1 MARLKEQ
8 YKAEVAPALMKQFGY
23 KSVMQIP
30 KIDKVVINVGCGE
43 ARENAK
49 VLDNVVGD
57 LGKITGQKAVITRAR
72 KSIANFK
79 LREEMPIGAKV
90 TLRGDK
96 MWEFLDRLF
105 NVALPRVRDFQGI
118 NPNAFDGRGNYA
130 LGIKEQLIFPEIE
143 YDKID
148 KIRGMDIIIVT
159 TAKTDEEG
167 RALLQQ
173 VKNAKT
179 GDTIVMTADTLIQ
192 FLKTRPVFESDEHE
206 KAWLL
211 RVAGNLCKNRLKYNS
226 LRQTDELREELIAEQ
241 REDLSFIWDAVQAL
255 PVQYREVIHLFYREG
270 YSTREISQI
279 LGRKEATIRSDL
291 SRGRGKLKELL
302 KEAYD
307 FEV

>member
-1 MARLKEQ
+1 MEGCLPLFPAIDWLSLFRMAAARLFAPKEDAKPVETVSISQ
-8 YKAEVAPALMKQFGY
+8 QAA
-23 KSVMQIP
+23 QI
-30 KIDKVVINVGCGE
+30 
-43 ARENAK
+43 
-49 VLDNVVGD
+49 LD
-57 LGKITGQKAVITRAR
+57 T
-72 KSIANFK
+72 
-79 LREEMPIGAKV
+79 
-90 TLRGDK
+90 
-96 MWEFLDRLF
+96 
-105 NVALPRVRDFQGI
+105 
-118 NPNAFDGRGNYA
+118 Y
-130 LGIKEQLIFPEIE
+130 
-143 YDKID
+143 
-148 KIRGMDIIIVT
+148 
-159 TAKTDEEG
+159 
-167 RALLQQ
+167 
-173 VKNAKT
+173 
-179 GDTIVMTADTLIQ
+179 GDTILRYAYSYLHNQSDTEEVLQDTLIQ

-206 KAWLL
+206 EAWLL

>member
-1 MARLKEQ
+1 MEGCLPLFPASDWLSLFRMAAARLFAPKEDAKPVETVSISQ
-8 YKAEVAPALMKQFGY
+8 QAA
-23 KSVMQIP
+23 QI
-30 KIDKVVINVGCGE
+30 
-43 ARENAK
+43 
-49 VLDNVVGD
+49 LD
-57 LGKITGQKAVITRAR
+57 T
-72 KSIANFK
+72 
-79 LREEMPIGAKV
+79 
-90 TLRGDK
+90 
-96 MWEFLDRLF
+96 
-105 NVALPRVRDFQGI
+105 
-118 NPNAFDGRGNYA
+118 Y
-130 LGIKEQLIFPEIE
+130 
-143 YDKID
+143 
-148 KIRGMDIIIVT
+148 
-159 TAKTDEEG
+159 
-167 RALLQQ
+167 
-173 VKNAKT
+173 
-179 GDTIVMTADTLIQ
+179 GDTILRYAYSYLHNQSDTEEVLQDTLIQ

-211 RVAGNLCKNRLKYNS
+211 RVAGNLCKNRLKYNR

>member
-1 MARLKEQ
+1 MEGGLSLFPAIDWLSLFRMAAARLFAPKEDAKPVETVSISQ
-8 YKAEVAPALMKQFGY
+8 QAA
-23 KSVMQIP
+23 QI
-30 KIDKVVINVGCGE
+30 
-43 ARENAK
+43 
-49 VLDNVVGD
+49 LD
-57 LGKITGQKAVITRAR
+57 T
-72 KSIANFK
+72 
-79 LREEMPIGAKV
+79 
-90 TLRGDK
+90 
-96 MWEFLDRLF
+96 
-105 NVALPRVRDFQGI
+105 
-118 NPNAFDGRGNYA
+118 Y
-130 LGIKEQLIFPEIE
+130 
-143 YDKID
+143 
-148 KIRGMDIIIVT
+148 
-159 TAKTDEEG
+159 
-167 RALLQQ
+167 
-173 VKNAKT
+173 
-179 GDTIVMTADTLIQ
+179 GDTILRYAYSYLHNQSDTEEVLQDTLIQ

>member
-1 MARLKEQ
+1 MEGCLPLFPAIDWLSLFRMAAARLFAPKEDAKPVETVSISQ
-8 YKAEVAPALMKQFGY
+8 QAA
-23 KSVMQIP
+23 QI
-30 KIDKVVINVGCGE
+30 
-43 ARENAK
+43 
-49 VLDNVVGD
+49 LD
-57 LGKITGQKAVITRAR
+57 T
-72 KSIANFK
+72 
-79 LREEMPIGAKV
+79 
-90 TLRGDK
+90 
-96 MWEFLDRLF
+96 
-105 NVALPRVRDFQGI
+105 
-118 NPNAFDGRGNYA
+118 Y
-130 LGIKEQLIFPEIE
+130 
-143 YDKID
+143 
-148 KIRGMDIIIVT
+148 
-159 TAKTDEEG
+159 
-167 RALLQQ
+167 
-173 VKNAKT
+173 
-179 GDTIVMTADTLIQ
+179 GDTILRYAYSYLHNQSDTEEVLQDTLIQ

-291 SRGRGKLKELL
+291 SRGHGKLKELL

>member
-1 MARLKEQ
+1 MEGCLPLFPAIDWLSLFRMAAARLFAPKEDA
-8 YKAEVAPALMKQFGY
+8 KPVETVSIKQQAA
-23 KSVMQIP
+23 QI
-30 KIDKVVINVGCGE
+30 
-43 ARENAK
+43 
-49 VLDNVVGD
+49 LD
-57 LGKITGQKAVITRAR
+57 T
-72 KSIANFK
+72 
-79 LREEMPIGAKV
+79 
-90 TLRGDK
+90 
-96 MWEFLDRLF
+96 
-105 NVALPRVRDFQGI
+105 
-118 NPNAFDGRGNYA
+118 Y
-130 LGIKEQLIFPEIE
+130 
-143 YDKID
+143 
-148 KIRGMDIIIVT
+148 
-159 TAKTDEEG
+159 
-167 RALLQQ
+167 
-173 VKNAKT
+173 
-179 GDTIVMTADTLIQ
+179 GDTILRYAYSYLHNQSDTEEVLQDTLIQ

-307 FEV
+307 FEI

>member
-1 MARLKEQ
+1 MEGCLPLFPAIDWLSMFRMAAARLFAPKEDAKPVETVSISQ
-8 YKAEVAPALMKQFGY
+8 QAA
-23 KSVMQIP
+23 QI
-30 KIDKVVINVGCGE
+30 
-43 ARENAK
+43 
-49 VLDNVVGD
+49 LD
-57 LGKITGQKAVITRAR
+57 T
-72 KSIANFK
+72 
-79 LREEMPIGAKV
+79 
-90 TLRGDK
+90 
-96 MWEFLDRLF
+96 
-105 NVALPRVRDFQGI
+105 
-118 NPNAFDGRGNYA
+118 Y
-130 LGIKEQLIFPEIE
+130 
-143 YDKID
+143 
-148 KIRGMDIIIVT
+148 
-159 TAKTDEEG
+159 
-167 RALLQQ
+167 
-173 VKNAKT
+173 
-179 GDTIVMTADTLIQ
+179 GDTILRYAYSYLHNQSDTEEVLQDTLIQ

-211 RVAGNLCKNRLKYNS
+211 RVAGNLCKNRLKYNR

>member
-1 MARLKEQ
+1 MEGCLPLFPAIDWLSLFRMAAARLFAPKEDAKPVETVSISQ
-8 YKAEVAPALMKQFGY
+8 QAA
-23 KSVMQIP
+23 QI
-30 KIDKVVINVGCGE
+30 
-43 ARENAK
+43 
-49 VLDNVVGD
+49 LD
-57 LGKITGQKAVITRAR
+57 T
-72 KSIANFK
+72 
-79 LREEMPIGAKV
+79 
-90 TLRGDK
+90 
-96 MWEFLDRLF
+96 
-105 NVALPRVRDFQGI
+105 
-118 NPNAFDGRGNYA
+118 Y
-130 LGIKEQLIFPEIE
+130 
-143 YDKID
+143 
-148 KIRGMDIIIVT
+148 
-159 TAKTDEEG
+159 
-167 RALLQQ
+167 
-173 VKNAKT
+173 
-179 GDTIVMTADTLIQ
+179 GDTILRYAYSYLHNQSDTEEVLQDTLIQ

-211 RVAGNLCKNRLKYNS
+211 RGAGNLCKNRLKYNS

>member
-1 MARLKEQ
+1 MEGCLPLFPAIDWLSLFRMAAARLFAPKEDA
-8 YKAEVAPALMKQFGY
+8 KPVETVSIKQQAA
-23 KSVMQIP
+23 QI
-30 KIDKVVINVGCGE
+30 
-43 ARENAK
+43 
-49 VLDNVVGD
+49 LD
-57 LGKITGQKAVITRAR
+57 T
-72 KSIANFK
+72 
-79 LREEMPIGAKV
+79 
-90 TLRGDK
+90 
-96 MWEFLDRLF
+96 
-105 NVALPRVRDFQGI
+105 
-118 NPNAFDGRGNYA
+118 Y
-130 LGIKEQLIFPEIE
+130 
-143 YDKID
+143 
-148 KIRGMDIIIVT
+148 
-159 TAKTDEEG
+159 
-167 RALLQQ
+167 
-173 VKNAKT
+173 
-179 GDTIVMTADTLIQ
+179 GDTILRYAYSYLHNQSDTEEVLQDTLIQ

>member
-1 MARLKEQ
+1 MEGCLPLFPAIDWLSLFRMAAARLFAPKEDA
-8 YKAEVAPALMKQFGY
+8 KPVETVSIKQQAA
-23 KSVMQIP
+23 QI
-30 KIDKVVINVGCGE
+30 
-43 ARENAK
+43 
-49 VLDNVVGD
+49 LD
-57 LGKITGQKAVITRAR
+57 T
-72 KSIANFK
+72 
-79 LREEMPIGAKV
+79 
-90 TLRGDK
+90 
-96 MWEFLDRLF
+96 
-105 NVALPRVRDFQGI
+105 
-118 NPNAFDGRGNYA
+118 Y
-130 LGIKEQLIFPEIE
+130 
-143 YDKID
+143 
-148 KIRGMDIIIVT
+148 
-159 TAKTDEEG
+159 
-167 RALLQQ
+167 
-173 VKNAKT
+173 
-179 GDTIVMTADTLIQ
+179 GDTILRYAYSYLHNRSDTEEVLQDTLIQ

-211 RVAGNLCKNRLKYNS
+211 RVAGNLCKNRLKYNR

>member
-1 MARLKEQ
+1 MEGCLPLFPAIDWLSLFRMAAARLFAPKEDAKPVETVSISQ
-8 YKAEVAPALMKQFGY
+8 QAA
-23 KSVMQIP
+23 QI
-30 KIDKVVINVGCGE
+30 
-43 ARENAK
+43 
-49 VLDNVVGD
+49 LD
-57 LGKITGQKAVITRAR
+57 T
-72 KSIANFK
+72 
-79 LREEMPIGAKV
+79 
-90 TLRGDK
+90 
-96 MWEFLDRLF
+96 
-105 NVALPRVRDFQGI
+105 
-118 NPNAFDGRGNYA
+118 Y
-130 LGIKEQLIFPEIE
+130 
-143 YDKID
+143 
-148 KIRGMDIIIVT
+148 
-159 TAKTDEEG
+159 
-167 RALLQQ
+167 
-173 VKNAKT
+173 
-179 GDTIVMTADTLIQ
+179 GDTILRYAYSYLHNRSDTEEVLQDTLIQ

-206 KAWLL
+206 NAWLL

>member
-1 MARLKEQ
+1 MEGCLPLFPAIDWLSLFRMAAARLFAPKEDAKPVETVSISQ
-8 YKAEVAPALMKQFGY
+8 QAA
-23 KSVMQIP
+23 QI
-30 KIDKVVINVGCGE
+30 
-43 ARENAK
+43 
-49 VLDNVVGD
+49 LD
-57 LGKITGQKAVITRAR
+57 T
-72 KSIANFK
+72 
-79 LREEMPIGAKV
+79 
-90 TLRGDK
+90 
-96 MWEFLDRLF
+96 
-105 NVALPRVRDFQGI
+105 
-118 NPNAFDGRGNYA
+118 Y
-130 LGIKEQLIFPEIE
+130 
-143 YDKID
+143 
-148 KIRGMDIIIVT
+148 
-159 TAKTDEEG
+159 
-167 RALLQQ
+167 
-173 VKNAKT
+173 
-179 GDTIVMTADTLIQ
+179 GDTILRYAYSYLHNRSDTEEVLQDTLIQ

-255 PVQYREVIHLFYREG
+255 PVQYREVIHLIYREG

>member
-1 MARLKEQ
+1 MEGCLPLFSAIDWLSLFRMAAARLFAPKEDAKPVETVSISQ
-8 YKAEVAPALMKQFGY
+8 QAAQILDTYGSAILRYAYSYLHNQSDTEEV
-23 KSVMQIP
+23 
-30 KIDKVVINVGCGE
+30 
-43 ARENAK
+43 
-49 VLDNVVGD
+49 
-57 LGKITGQKAVITRAR
+57 
-72 KSIANFK
+72 
-79 LREEMPIGAKV
+79 
-90 TLRGDK
+90 
-96 MWEFLDRLF
+96 
-105 NVALPRVRDFQGI
+105 
-118 NPNAFDGRGNYA
+118 
-130 LGIKEQLIFPEIE
+130 
-143 YDKID
+143 
-148 KIRGMDIIIVT
+148 
-159 TAKTDEEG
+159 
-167 RALLQQ
+167 LQ
-173 VKNAKT
+173 
-179 GDTIVMTADTLIQ
+179 DTLIQ

>member
-1 MARLKEQ
+1 MEGCLPLFPAIDWLSLFRMAAARLFAPKEDAKPVETVSISQ
-8 YKAEVAPALMKQFGY
+8 QAA
-23 KSVMQIP
+23 QI
-30 KIDKVVINVGCGE
+30 
-43 ARENAK
+43 
-49 VLDNVVGD
+49 LD
-57 LGKITGQKAVITRAR
+57 T
-72 KSIANFK
+72 
-79 LREEMPIGAKV
+79 
-90 TLRGDK
+90 
-96 MWEFLDRLF
+96 
-105 NVALPRVRDFQGI
+105 
-118 NPNAFDGRGNYA
+118 Y
-130 LGIKEQLIFPEIE
+130 
-143 YDKID
+143 
-148 KIRGMDIIIVT
+148 
-159 TAKTDEEG
+159 
-167 RALLQQ
+167 
-173 VKNAKT
+173 
-179 GDTIVMTADTLIQ
+179 GDTILRYAYSYLHNQSDTEEILQDTLIQ

>member
-1 MARLKEQ
+1 MEGCLPLFPAIDWLSLFRMAAARLFAPKEDA
-8 YKAEVAPALMKQFGY
+8 KPVETVSIKQQAA
-23 KSVMQIP
+23 QI
-30 KIDKVVINVGCGE
+30 
-43 ARENAK
+43 
-49 VLDNVVGD
+49 LD
-57 LGKITGQKAVITRAR
+57 T
-72 KSIANFK
+72 
-79 LREEMPIGAKV
+79 
-90 TLRGDK
+90 
-96 MWEFLDRLF
+96 
-105 NVALPRVRDFQGI
+105 
-118 NPNAFDGRGNYA
+118 Y
-130 LGIKEQLIFPEIE
+130 
-143 YDKID
+143 
-148 KIRGMDIIIVT
+148 
-159 TAKTDEEG
+159 
-167 RALLQQ
+167 
-173 VKNAKT
+173 
-179 GDTIVMTADTLIQ
+179 GDTILRYAYSYLHNQSDTEEVLQDTLIQ

-211 RVAGNLCKNRLKYNS
+211 RVAGNLCKNRLKYNR

>member
-1 MARLKEQ
+1 MEGCLPLFPAIDWLSLFRMAAARLFAPKEDAKPVEIVSISQ
-8 YKAEVAPALMKQFGY
+8 QAA
-23 KSVMQIP
+23 QI
-30 KIDKVVINVGCGE
+30 
-43 ARENAK
+43 
-49 VLDNVVGD
+49 LD
-57 LGKITGQKAVITRAR
+57 T
-72 KSIANFK
+72 
-79 LREEMPIGAKV
+79 
-90 TLRGDK
+90 
-96 MWEFLDRLF
+96 
-105 NVALPRVRDFQGI
+105 
-118 NPNAFDGRGNYA
+118 Y
-130 LGIKEQLIFPEIE
+130 
-143 YDKID
+143 
-148 KIRGMDIIIVT
+148 
-159 TAKTDEEG
+159 
-167 RALLQQ
+167 
-173 VKNAKT
+173 
-179 GDTIVMTADTLIQ
+179 GDTILRYAYSYLHNRSDTEEVLQDTLIQ

>member
-1 MARLKEQ
+1 MEGCLPLFPAINWLSLFRMAAARLFAPKEDA
-8 YKAEVAPALMKQFGY
+8 KPVETVSIKQQAA
-23 KSVMQIP
+23 QI
-30 KIDKVVINVGCGE
+30 
-43 ARENAK
+43 
-49 VLDNVVGD
+49 LD
-57 LGKITGQKAVITRAR
+57 T
-72 KSIANFK
+72 
-79 LREEMPIGAKV
+79 
-90 TLRGDK
+90 
-96 MWEFLDRLF
+96 
-105 NVALPRVRDFQGI
+105 
-118 NPNAFDGRGNYA
+118 Y
-130 LGIKEQLIFPEIE
+130 
-143 YDKID
+143 
-148 KIRGMDIIIVT
+148 
-159 TAKTDEEG
+159 
-167 RALLQQ
+167 
-173 VKNAKT
+173 
-179 GDTIVMTADTLIQ
+179 GDTILRYAYSYLHNQSDTEEVLQDTLIQ

-211 RVAGNLCKNRLKYNS
+211 RVAGNLCKNRLKYNR

>member
-1 MARLKEQ
+1 MEGCLPLFSAIDWLSLFRMAAARLFAPKEDAKPVETVSISQ
-8 YKAEVAPALMKQFGY
+8 RAA
-23 KSVMQIP
+23 QI
-30 KIDKVVINVGCGE
+30 
-43 ARENAK
+43 
-49 VLDNVVGD
+49 LD
-57 LGKITGQKAVITRAR
+57 T
-72 KSIANFK
+72 
-79 LREEMPIGAKV
+79 
-90 TLRGDK
+90 
-96 MWEFLDRLF
+96 
-105 NVALPRVRDFQGI
+105 
-118 NPNAFDGRGNYA
+118 Y
-130 LGIKEQLIFPEIE
+130 
-143 YDKID
+143 
-148 KIRGMDIIIVT
+148 
-159 TAKTDEEG
+159 
-167 RALLQQ
+167 
-173 VKNAKT
+173 
-179 GDTIVMTADTLIQ
+179 GDTILRYAYSYLHNQSDTEEVLQDTLIQ